1 MRRKE
6 REIKDTETIV
16 SIIEHMRTIRVAIA
30 SDDAPYIVPLS
41 FGFERNG
48 DDFIFYLH
56 SAKEGRKIELIGKNP
71 AVGFEMDECLK
82 LKGEEEACTWTA
94 EYVSVIGTGE
104 LKLVEN
110 SEEKKHGLE
119 VLMKSMTG
127 KSFDIP
133 YSALDHVAVLRLD
146 VKSISAKG
154 NGFIGF

>member
-6 REIKDTETIV
+6 REIKDIETIV

-30 SDDAPYIVPLS
+30 SDDAPYIV
-41 FGFERNG
+41 
-48 DDFIFYLH
+48 FYLH

-110 SEEKKHGLE
+110 REEKKHGLE

-133 YSALDHVAVLRLD
+133 DSALDHVAVLRFD

>member
-82 LKGEEEACTWTA
+82 
-94 EYVSVIGTGE
+94 GTGE